1 MSLTLEADGRE
12 APAPPR
18 LRLSVGVTGHRHGNA
33 AFVANLEGIEA
44 TLRVVFDAVDRVLAA
59 APALLGPGPPSPPR
73 LHSLLAEGADQL
85 AAALA
90 LERGW
95 DLSAPLPFGRELNRA
110 INALPHTAEEA
121 RFLLSSEGSCG
132 LGTTARAARIR
143 ALEQHAR
150 LFELADRDAAIAPL
164 FLRKMS
170 GDEAAAD
177 AYAAQASERV
187 SLATQVMIEHSD
199 LVVGIWDGTASAAIG
214 GTGHTIALALEQG
227 APVVWIDARDP
238 AGWRILTAP
247 ESLAAIMAGARS
259 EPDGEAA
266 LARVIEETLH
276 PVAGKAADAHGRAAR
291 GLQALHAERWR
302 PRSSRFWHAYRRVEA
317 LFGAKGLSARF
328 RNLTQ
333 VYESPDEIAYG
344 SAALQLAAAES
355 LPGQDVEFAMRMRSE
370 VLRRFAWADGVSSRL
385 SDAYRG
391 GMVLSFVFAALAV
404 IAGVAYLPFATH
416 REKWIFAMVE
426 FSLLAAILAVT
437 FVGQRRRWHSRWFET
452 RRVAEYFRHAP
463 ILLLLGVGRPTGR
476 WPRGTETSWP
486 EWYARH
492 GLRDVGL
499 PRVRVTGDYL
509 RGALEGLLLVHVVQ
523 QRDYH
528 RAKAER
534 LARAH
539 RGLDRLSE
547 ILFVLAV
554 VSVGFYLVLSAAAA
568 VGAVAEDAPLAASPF
583 TTFLGVLLPVSG
595 AAIASIRYFGD
606 FERFSAI
613 SEVTAE
619 KLDSVAGRIDVLLG
633 APEGAIDYA
642 RVSDL
647 AHSADDIV
655 VSEIENWQSVFGGKH
670 ITVPV

>member
-1 MSLTLEADGRE
+1 MSLARGASAGQAL
-12 APAPPR
+12 APPR
-18 LRLSVGVTGHRHGNA
+18 LRLSLGITGHRHGNA
-33 AFVANLEGIEA
+33 AFAANLAAIED
-44 TLRVVFDAVDRVLAA
+44 TLRAVFSAVDAVLAA
-59 APALLGPGPPSPPR
+59 TPALLGPGPPAPPR
-73 LHSLLAEGADQL
+73 LHSLLSEGADQL
-85 AAALA
+85 AAAVA

-110 INALPHTAEEA
+110 INALPQSFEEA
-121 RFLLSSEGSCG
+121 RVLLAEEGECDPAA
-132 LGTTARAARIR
+132 LARASRIR
-143 ALEQHAR
+143 GLEQHAR
-150 LFELADRDAAIAPL
+150 LFELADRDSTVEPL
-164 FLRKMS
+164 FLAKMS
-170 GDEAAAD
+170 GDAAAAE
-177 AYAAQASERV
+177 AYAAHASDRV
-187 SLATQVMIEHSD
+187 SLATRVMIEHSD
-199 LVVGIWDGTASAAIG
+199 LVIGIWDGASSSHVG
-214 GTGHTIALALEQG
+214 GTGHTIALALELG
-227 APVVWIDARDP
+227 APVVWIDAREP

-247 ESLAAIMAGARS
+247 ESLAAIMAGARG

-266 LARVIEETLH
+266 LARVIGGALR
-276 PVAGKAADAHGRAAR
+276 PVAGKAADPHRRAAE
-291 GLQALHAERWR
+291 GLQALRAEHWR

-317 LFGAKGLSARF
+317 LFGAKALSARL

-333 VYESPDEIAYG
+333 SYESPDAIAEG
-344 SAALQLAAAES
+344 SAAAQIAAAEA
-355 LPGQDVEFAMRMRSE
+355 LPGQDGAFVARLRTE
-370 VLRRFAWADGVSSRL
+370 VLWRFAWADGVSSRL

-391 GMVLSFVFAALAV
+391 GMVLSFVFSALAV
-404 IAGVAYLPFATH
+404 IAGVAYLPFASH
-416 REKWIFAMVE
+416 REKWMFALVE
-426 FSLLAAILAVT
+426 FALLAAILAVT
-437 FVGQRRRWHSRWFET
+437 FVGQRRRWHGRWFET

-528 RAKAER
+528 RDKAER
-534 LARAH
+534 LSRAH
-539 RGLDRLSE
+539 YALDQLSE
-547 ILFVLAV
+547 VLFILAV
-554 VSVGFYLVLSAAAA
+554 VSVGSYLVLAAASA
-568 VGAVAEDAPLAASPF
+568 VGLVGEAVPLAASPF

-595 AAIASIRYFGD
+595 AGIASIRYFGD

-619 KLDSVAGRIDVLLG
+619 KLDAVAGRIGVLLA

-647 AHSADDIV
+647 AHAADDIV
-655 VSEIENWQSVFGGKH
+655 VSEIENWQAVFGGKH